1 MDYVRL
7 NHNLVHLLLFFLEF
21 CLAVQGV
28 LSQIIDVPSTGW
40 IIDVVSTG
48 NLKSDFL
55 PIGVDEEGLHGF
67 LQLLLAVHHLVDAP
81 EAQTFLVYVVCR
93 LHSILS
99 SLNMYITEFMFN
111 WMIELN
117 LIFIPFYFLFIFF
130 IWFKIDISYL
140 ESPALYLWSDSINEY
155 FFLILPWL
163 I

>member
-1 MDYVRL
+1 M
-7 NHNLVHLLLFFLEF
+7 
-21 CLAVQGV
+21 
-28 LSQIIDVPSTGW
+28 
-40 IIDVVSTG
+40 
-48 NLKSDFL
+48 
-55 PIGVDEEGLHGF
+55 DEECLHGS
-67 LQLLLAVHHLVDAP
+67 LQLLLAVHHLVYAP

-117 LIFIPFYFLFIFF
+117 LIFIPYYFLFIFF
-130 IWFKIDISYL
+130 MLFKIDISYL

-163 I
+163 IQEDPLSFFVLLKVMSFLTVTANLVELWIHFVHVFN

>member
-40 IIDVVSTG
+40 IIDVISTG

-67 LQLLLAVHHLVDAP
+67 LQLLLAVHHLVDSP

-93 LHSILS
+93 LHCILS
-99 SLNMYITEFMFN
+99 SLNMHITEFMFN
-111 WMIELN
+111 WMVELH
-117 LIFIPFYFLFIFF
+117 LIFIPNYFILILEEEIF
-130 IWFKIDISYL
+130 DL
-140 ESPALYLWSDSINEY
+140 ESPFLHFWSDPVDKDI
-155 FFLILPWL
+155 FRILPWL